1 MHGMRGKALCE
12 DLQVRHTMAAILL
25 LASGAAFFAPTTAA
39 AAHRR
44 AAARLCAADSRDGPR
59 VRRLL
64 PGNNDECRKLSSL
77 LVTAFYGE
85 HAPLS
90 GPLAWAQRGIIET
103 DVETDLAARL
113 RFYEAAR
120 SGEMPNL
127 GAVFVAEDSDE
138 LLGFVDVGLP
148 AYNPATGRFVL
159 PKGDAQVDASDDTE
173 LRPYVSN
180 LAVQPAARNRGVG
193 RLLMEECER
202 ELQRWGLSYDELWLE
217 VSLQNDAVEFY
228 RKMGYEQT
236 AQTDGN
242 EVVRR
247 AFYFELT
254 KVKRAVMR
262 KRIATASA
270 AGEDSRK
277 QLVELE

>member
-1 MHGMRGKALCE
+1 
-12 DLQVRHTMAAILL
+12 MAAILL
-25 LASGAAFFAPTTAA
+25 LAATPPALLPWPTTAVA
-39 AAHRR
+39 THRR
-44 AAARLCAADSRDGPR
+44 AAVRLCAADRSDGLT

-64 PGNNDECRKLSSL
+64 PNNVGECRKLASL

-127 GAVFVAEDSDE
+127 GAIFVAEEDDE
-138 LLGFVDVGLP
+138 MLGFVDVGLP
-148 AYNPATGRFVL
+148 TYNPSKRRFVL
-159 PKGDAQVDASDDTE
+159 PKGDAQVDTGDDTE

-180 LAVQPAARNRGVG
+180 LAVEPAARNRGVG

-202 ELQRWGLSYDELWLE
+202 ELRRWELPYDELWLE

-236 AQTDGN
+236 AETAGN
-242 EVVRR
+242 EVVRK
-247 AFYFELT
+247 AFHFELT
-254 KVKRAVMR
+254 KVKRAMMR
-262 KRIATASA
+262 KMVSA
-270 AGEDSRK
+270 GSAVSKDESR
-277 QLVELE
+277 QLVRGG

>member
-1 MHGMRGKALCE
+1 M
-12 DLQVRHTMAAILL
+12 Q
-25 LASGAAFFAPTTAA
+25 
-39 AAHRR
+39 
-44 AAARLCAADSRDGPR
+44 LCAAGSGSGPAL
-59 VRRLL
+59 RRLL
-64 PGNNDECRKLSSL
+64 PGNTADCRTLASL

-120 SGEMPNL
+120 GGETPNL
-127 GAVFVAEDSDE
+127 GAVFVAEEGDE

-148 AYNPATGRFVL
+148 TYNPSKRRFKL
-159 PKGDAQVDASDDTE
+159 PMGESQVETSDATE

-180 LAVQPAARNRGVG
+180 LAVQPAARKRGIG

-202 ELQRWGLSYDELWLE
+202 ELLRWELPYDELWLE
-217 VSLQNDAVEFY
+217 VSLQNEAVEFY
-228 RKMGYEQT
+228 RKMGYEQMAET
-236 AQTDGN
+236 AGN

-247 AFYFELT
+247 AFHFELT
-254 KVKRAVMR
+254 EVKRVVMR
-262 KRIATASA
+262 KRVPAAASIV
-270 AGEDSRK
+270 GEEGSR
-277 QLVELE
+277 QLVSGG